1 MWSHF
6 FLRKWH
12 NVTMSQCKNGI
23 ISRIRLPFFLIGI
36 LLIILHLPCVF
47 LHKVK
52 DIKSFYKIILFAILI
67 MSLDFYRIIIPT
79 DQHSSVQRHPNFYRN
94 TLQVFKNWSVGNL
107 PEKQRFQ
114 IYCKR
119 KKLSR
124 HCQYVSHI
132 RGF

>member
-12 NVTMSQCKNGI
+12 NVTMSQYKNGI
-23 ISRIRLPFFLIGI
+23 ISKIRLPFFLIGI
-36 LLIILHLPCVF
+36 LLIILHLPCAF

-67 MSLDFYRIIIPT
+67 MSLDLYRIIILT
-79 DQHSSVQRHPNFYRN
+79 DQHSSIQRHPNFYRN
-94 TLQVFKNWSVGNL
+94 TLRVFKNWSVGNFS
-107 PEKQRFQ
+107 ERQWFQ

>member
-1 MWSHF
+1 
-6 FLRKWH
+6 
-12 NVTMSQCKNGI
+12 MSQCKNGI
-23 ISRIRLPFFLIGI
+23 ISRIRLPFSFFLIGI

-67 MSLDFYRIIIPT
+67 VSLDFYRIIIPT

-94 TLQVFKNWSVGNL
+94 TLRVFKNWSVGNL

>member
-1 MWSHF
+1 
-6 FLRKWH
+6 
-12 NVTMSQCKNGI
+12 MSQCKHGI

-94 TLQVFKNWSVGNL
+94 TLRVFKNWSVGNL